1 MSRQRIGLW
10 GTVIFAGASV
20 VGVMVQLYLIGGYL
34 FDPDDAW
41 LDAHKAFGMIVHLA
55 YILTFVF
62 AIVAAWPKWRL
73 ALWPF
78 VLAVIGSIQAF
89 LAGGGDVGGGNAGL
103 HAFHA
108 ALVPIVVILALFIG
122 WAAWRHIR
130 AMDDTT
136 MNDPDRSPP
145 PART

>member
-1 MSRQRIGLW
+1 MDRQRIGLW

-41 LDAHKAFGMIVHLA
+41 LDAHKDFGKLVHLA
-55 YILTFVF
+55 YILTFLS
-62 AIVAAWPKWRL
+62 ALVAAWPRWRL

-89 LAGGGDVGGGNAGL
+89 LAGGGDVDGDNGGL

-122 WAAWRHIR
+122 WTAWRQIQ
-130 AMDDTT
+130 ATPDATL
-136 MNDPDRSPP
+136 NDPARS
-145 PART
+145 